1 MAICHGV
8 AGHDNG
14 TAILRAQP
22 VRMIDGH
29 VDGGYTGRY
38 EVICPACGDDPN
50 LSYDQVPT
58 ELQKIRRPRESLPSG
73 LAALHLHIGLAD
85 TAPMNEAVTKLGA
98 RCHRRCS
105 SRRLCRIV
113 TSTSI
118 AIPAAFASPMQR
130 RAVSL
135 SHACHRRARTDWTQ
149 RDGTDGCAAL
159 GPRSAPR
166 RARARAACAARAMS
180 GTRD

>member
-29 VDGGYTGRY
+29 VDGGYTGCY

-58 ELQKIRRPRESLPSG
+58 ELQKIRGPRESLLSG
-73 LAALHLHIGLAD
+73 LAALHLHIGLSD
-85 TAPMNEAVTKLGA
+85 TAPMNEAVTELGA
-98 RCHRRCS
+98 RCHRGCS

-118 AIPAAFASPMQR
+118 AIPAAFASPM
-130 RAVSL
+130 
-135 SHACHRRARTDWTQ
+135 
-149 RDGTDGCAAL
+149 
-159 GPRSAPR
+159 
-166 RARARAACAARAMS
+166 
-180 GTRD
+180 